1 MRFAASFPRAAFSTP
16 SSILTTTGETS
27 RTKSDSS
34 PHEPSPT
41 QKASVG
47 RLTFLLRPPKR
58 EDRLPHVRRL
68 SALFASVFM
77 LSVPAFS
84 QTSNSQPSPDTVFK
98 ISLPA
103 HPGQLQW
110 HAPGFKVIETSA
122 KPKGK
127 EIGIRGQDGSGRVEF
142 LGFLFLATDQGPL
155 SSAKCLEQALK
166 EEKNNP
172 TLKVLA
178 TPLTEGSGNLPV
190 ALATYTN
197 QNRGG
202 KKWYMVRGFVATG
215 DMCGDL
221 EFYSESPISAEDPDL
236 RKIFESYRLDPNYVP
251 QFKDVFFYAQILYRH
266 QMYKEAAP
274 IFEQA
279 LSVLP
284 EDNTQQT
291 WRRVTTDQAGMSY
304 GMSGDIPKARA
315 LFEAAIAKDPSYPLY
330 YYNLAC
336 ADAEE
341 KKLADARVHLQDA
354 FARKANMIPGEKLPD
369 PTKDDSFLPYRH
381 DKGFW
386 AFLESL
392 Q

>member
-1 MRFAASFPRAAFSTP
+1 
-16 SSILTTTGETS
+16 
-27 RTKSDSS
+27 
-34 PHEPSPT
+34 
-41 QKASVG
+41 
-47 RLTFLLRPPKR
+47 
-58 EDRLPHVRRL
+58 
-68 SALFASVFM
+68 
-77 LSVPAFS
+77 
-84 QTSNSQPSPDTVFK
+84 
-98 ISLPA
+98 
-103 HPGQLQW
+103 
-110 HAPGFKVIETSA
+110 
-122 KPKGK
+122 
-127 EIGIRGQDGSGRVEF
+127 
-142 LGFLFLATDQGPL
+142 
-155 SSAKCLEQALK
+155 
-166 EEKNNP
+166 
-172 TLKVLA
+172 
-178 TPLTEGSGNLPV
+178 
-190 ALATYTN
+190 
-197 QNRGG
+197 
-202 KKWYMVRGFVATG
+202 MVRGFVATD

-354 FARKANMIPGEKLPD
+354 FAQGKHDSRRETPGPNQRLFFPSV
-369 PTKDDSFLPYRH
+369 PAR
-381 DKGFW
+381 
-386 AFLESL
+386 
-392 Q
+392 